1 MIKDF
6 INRWFENQ
14 VRYDEVLEVYND
26 QDFWNAWDKLDKDM
40 DTGGVQWCFEWY
52 MDSPSLTDAREKYV
66 KSAVDNYIRTKVKPI
81 YVNY

>member
-52 MDSPSLTDAREKYV
+52 MDSPSLTETREKYI
-66 KSAVDNYIRTKVKPI
+66 KSAVYNYIRNKIKPM